1 VISSSA
7 LTASCV
13 SSFSEFCVFYVVR
26 NRLLNGLSL
35 LRLIDALILY
45 DLSGADSSCSNAC
58 RLEIFFAECVRPRW
72 SYRLYRAVRCI
83 VRSADRRGSPGGPG
97 FGQWSPGPPDL
108 CDLRSAERRP
118 LTTGHWPLFSR
129 HSPLP
134 GRHSLR
140 ATNRLAKIGFVC
152 WIPHY
157 FVISP
162 DLETTNT

>member
-1 VISSSA
+1 MLLFCMICPARTRVAVTLADLRFFLPSA
-7 LTASCV
+7 
-13 SSFSEFCVFYVVR
+13 
-26 NRLLNGLSL
+26 
-35 LRLIDALILY
+35 
-45 DLSGADSSCSNAC
+45 SGRDGRIGCI
-58 RLEIFFAECVRPRW
+58 E
-72 SYRLYRAVRCI
+72 RCI